1 MIIRAIAIMAA
12 AFLLTGCGKKTEAP
26 PPAQPVAQPQAPAP
40 TVQQP
45 ATPSPAAPV
54 VTSQTKTNANAE
66 PDLTTLSALVRVW
79 ALDHRQVPKNFE
91 EFATSVTS
99 AGGTIPPPP
108 PGKKY
113 ALDGKHHVVLVNR

>member
-1 MIIRAIAIMAA
+1 MIIRAIAILAA

-54 VTSQTKTNANAE
+54 VTSQTTTKVNAE
-66 PDLTTLSALVRVW
+66 PDLDALSRAVRVW
-79 ALDHRQVPKNFE
+79 ALDHDGMPRDFQ
-91 EFATSVTS
+91 EFAANPGVV
-99 AGGTIPPPP
+99 IPPPP

-113 ALDGKHHVVLVNR
+113 AFDRKKHIILVDR